1 MNRMNLS
8 RMATFGIALVLAMSA
23 ASAQV
28 VTDVGN
34 PQAGRAFALRNCTDC
49 HLVSARQPSP
59 PRVAKFP
66 SFQAISRMR
75 STTEMSLRAFFATPH
90 PKMPN
95 FVLGPNDQADVI
107 AYILSL
113 RGQP

>member
-1 MNRMNLS
+1 MTEKNLS
-8 RMATFGIALVLAMSA
+8 WLASAGIALALALSA
-23 ASAQV
+23 AGAQV

-49 HLVSARQPSP
+49 HLVSPRQSTP
-59 PRVAKFP
+59 PRVAKVP

-90 PKMPN
+90 PNMPN

-113 RGQP
+113 RGRP